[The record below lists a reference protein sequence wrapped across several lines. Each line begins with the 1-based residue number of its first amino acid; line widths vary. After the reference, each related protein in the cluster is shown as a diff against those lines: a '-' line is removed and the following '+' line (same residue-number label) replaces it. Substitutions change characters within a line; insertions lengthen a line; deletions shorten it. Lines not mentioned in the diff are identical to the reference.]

1 LLRRVGLSDFGDR
14 DISRLSG
21 GEAQRVSLARALAN
35 RPEVLLL
42 DEPTSSLDEESKRD
56 VEELILEI
64 MRGGD
69 LTCVLVTH
77 DLAQASR
84 MASRVMIMEKGRIV
98 RSGTVEE
105 VLRAYQSVP

>member
-1 LLRRVGLSDFGDR
+1 
-14 DISRLSG
+14 
-21 GEAQRVSLARALAN
+21 
-35 RPEVLLL
+35 
-42 DEPTSSLDEESKRD
+42 
-56 VEELILEI
+56 
-64 MRGGD
+64 
-69 LTCVLVTH
+69 VLVTH